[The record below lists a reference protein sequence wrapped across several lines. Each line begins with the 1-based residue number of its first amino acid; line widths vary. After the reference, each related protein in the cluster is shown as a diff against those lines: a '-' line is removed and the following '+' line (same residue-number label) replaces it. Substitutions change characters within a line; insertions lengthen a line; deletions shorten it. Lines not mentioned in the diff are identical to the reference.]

1 VAKVQAHARSKAFAG
16 VGRLPGT
23 LAAGIEEYSAERVID
38 WRSKKTNKK
47 KCPLWPKYKDQWH
60 TVPPESLVKKYGD
73 EWFKRQTRR
82 IRRQA
87 SNHSSCCLEISKD
100 GKVEADLRRKGEL
113 TPMAQCH
120 EKTTCVGL
128 VTMTGDEDAMVC
140 RCEHSQYG
148 SHGSYNAMIQGSGSA
163 EYKFEEGMEKAV
175 KTFRQRGTGGD
186 ALLIKIDHEAD
197 LLRVDE
203 QFKGKS
209 VEDMGEYLQEQSRPQ
224 CARPA

>member
-1 VAKVQAHARSKAFAG
+1 
-16 VGRLPGT
+16 
-23 LAAGIEEYSAERVID
+23 
-38 WRSKKTNKK
+38 
-47 KCPLWPKYKDQWH
+47 
-60 TVPPESLVKKYGD
+60 
-73 EWFKRQTRR
+73 
-82 IRRQA
+82 
-87 SNHSSCCLEISKD
+87 
-100 GKVEADLRRKGEL
+100 
-113 TPMAQCH
+113 
-120 EKTTCVGL
+120 
-128 VTMTGDEDAMVC
+128 
-140 RCEHSQYG
+140 
-148 SHGSYNAMIQGSGSA
+148 MIQGSGSA